1 MAASSPK
8 EKKNTNVNNGVIIRV
23 YVESVKT
30 RSTKKPKPCEN
41 LRNEE
46 TMGYE
51 YDRRATLLARSR
63 YLRKSASE
71 KVPLKVTLPIVQSSP
86 KIKSKII
93 SYQPVRICSCSPSM
107 VTAPSLTI
115 RGRNELK
122 EKKDDNQYEKRK
134 SSEKYSPQ
142 FLDKM
147 KNILRQLSCKEI

>member
-8 EKKNTNVNNGVIIRV
+8 EKKNTNVNGVIVRV

-30 RSTKKPKPCEN
+30 RSTKKTKPREN
-41 LRNEE
+41 HRNEE
-46 TMGYE
+46 TMGYG
-51 YDRRATLLARSR
+51 YDRRAMLLARSR

-71 KVPLKVTLPIVQSSP
+71 KVPLKVSLPIVQSSP

-107 VTAPSLTI
+107 ETVPSLTI

-122 EKKDDNQYEKRK
+122 EKKEDNKYEKRK
-134 SSEKYSPQ
+134 SSEKYSPM

-147 KNILRQLSCKEI
+147 KKILRQLSCKEI